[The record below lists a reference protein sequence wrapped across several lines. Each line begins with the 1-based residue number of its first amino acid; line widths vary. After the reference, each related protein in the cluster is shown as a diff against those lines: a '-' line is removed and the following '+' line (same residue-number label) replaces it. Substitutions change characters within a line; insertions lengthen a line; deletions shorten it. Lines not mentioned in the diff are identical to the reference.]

1 MSPRHHPADAL
12 LVDYAAGAMKEPM
25 SLLVATHLAL
35 CPQCRNQVETLESV
49 GGALL
54 ETIEPVDVDDTAL
67 DALMARL
74 DDHGVEDDV
83 PAGRHDD
90 GDPLLPQPLR
100 GYVGTSLSQLRWQG
114 IGNFQYVDMGLGN
127 GDTRTRLMRIA
138 PGTAMP
144 QHTHEGNELT
154 LVLSG
159 GFSDGAL
166 SFRRGDVAVTDD
178 TVDHRPIADAGEPC
192 ICLAVTDAPLK
203 LTGRFGRLINPLI
216 RF

>member
-25 SLLVATHLAL
+25 ALLVATHLAL

-54 ETIEPVDVDDTAL
+54 ETIEPADVDDATL

-83 PAGRHDD
+83 PADRHDD

-100 GYVGTSLSQLRWQG
+100 GYVGTSLTQLRWQG
-114 IGNFQYVDMGLGN
+114 IGSFQYVDMGLGN

-166 SFRRGDVAVTDD
+166 SFRRGDVAITDD